1 MTAQYAGVLVRPT
14 DMSVLPKVR
23 RTRFMKA
30 LVHSITSALLEYEV
44 NYSALEQHDAT
55 LLIRTDNTDLTCEAL
70 AHVFGVKKISV
81 VRSAAS
87 GTNEAIEIDGVLYIE
102 ESTVEGLGGL
112 PSGLEGRVVIMISS
126 GLDSPVAAY
135 KTLRRGCVPIFVHFD
150 NSPYSD
156 QSNRRIAI
164 EQAKTLAKFIHGV
177 EVKMYIVPH
186 GDDLTEV
193 IRHVP
198 RKMTCIFCRRN
209 MYRLAREVALRE
221 NAEAIITGEIIGE
234 QASQTTRNLFVES
247 SVICDIPVIRP
258 CIGDDKVDIEHF
270 SRVIGTYKYA
280 SEASSCCT
288 LPPKYP
294 SIRAR
299 IEEIAPAEEKM
310 DLRWIKAEVNEAEI
324 MVIKE
329 VYVNG

>member
-1 MTAQYAGVLVRPT
+1 MTAQYTGVLVRPT
-14 DMSVLPKVR
+14 DLSTFPEAR
-23 RTRFMKA
+23 RTRFMKM
-30 LVHSITSALLEYEV
+30 LVHSIASALLENQV
-44 NYSALEQHDAT
+44 NHSDIEQHDNL
-55 LLIRTDNTDLTCEAL
+55 LLIRTDRIDLTCETL
-70 AHVFGVKKISV
+70 THVFGVKTISA
-81 VRSAAS
+81 VRPSAPGES
-87 GTNEAIEIDGVLYIE
+87 GTIEVEGVSYIE
-102 ESTVEGLGGL
+102 EKRDEGLGGL

-135 KTLRRGCVPIFVHFD
+135 KTLRRGCVPVFVHFD

-164 EQAKTLAKFIHGV
+164 EQAKTLSKFIHGV

-193 IRHVP
+193 VRHAP

-247 SVICDIPVIRP
+247 NVICDIPVIRP

-310 DLRWIKAEVNEAEI
+310 DLRWITAEVNEAEI
-324 MVIKE
+324 IILKE
-329 VYVNG
+329 VRASG